1 MFVDGGFL
9 CVFVSFVVPF
19 TSSELNTGRGI
30 PGRALRMS
38 RGEARNCS
46 YETADQID
54 MEIPAGN
61 ATAASTFARRLCGN
75 RDHIPLSQVVRLPAL
90 NARSAYL
97 VRSGLFGVYQGS
109 A

>member
-1 MFVDGGFL
+1 MFVDVGFL

-38 RGEARNCS
+38 TGEARNCS

-54 MEIPAGN
+54 IEIHK
-61 ATAASTFARRLCGN
+61 SI
-75 RDHIPLSQVVRLPAL
+75 DES
-90 NARSAYL
+90 YE
-97 VRSGLFGVYQGS
+97 GVYALS
-109 A
+109 AFSICSVFRIIEALLRIAKYNDGVDAALHKSSA